1 VKGLPTI
8 IRVVAIGGS
17 ILLVGLSF
25 WPCALSNLLFPP
37 CGLLLVP
44 LFPLSWIACLV
55 LLILFIRMVVKRRKT
70 SVRVVL
76 RLGLASLLTALFIAF
91 VIHNLIYPNRVLIRN
106 SSGARV
112 QDVKLIL
119 RAKSG
124 NWTMARRITKLSP
137 GETVAFRHGENDTSA
152 ALEFRVG
159 DTVHEYEEAY
169 IDLWTG
175 EGWVF
180 DIQSDRTVKGFYDH
194 QLHD

>member
-1 VKGLPTI
+1 MKKLPAI

-17 ILLVGLSF
+17 IVLVGLSF
-25 WPCALSNLLFPP
+25 WPCGFSNLLFPP

-76 RLGLASLLTALFIAF
+76 RLGLVSLLTAFFIA
-91 VIHNLIYPNRVLIRN
+91 VVVHSLIYPNRVLIRN

-112 QDVKLIL
+112 QDVKLVL
-119 RAKSG
+119 RAKDG
-124 NWTMARRITKLSP
+124 DWTMSRRMSNLSP
-137 GETVAFRHGENDTSA
+137 GETVAFRHGEHDTSA
-152 ALEFRVG
+152 ALEFRIG
-159 DTVHEYEEAY
+159 DRTYEYEEGY

-180 DIQSDRTVKGFYDH
+180 DIQSDGTVRGSYDH
-194 QLHD
+194 QLRD